1 MANNTQLLSL
11 SAYDPKNV
19 KLYLGG
25 ERVFG
30 FAADT
35 KITVSRN
42 TDNIMVLTGVDGE
55 ASGALSR
62 DRSGVMTISLQNTS
76 KFNETLSIWQRQ
88 ADTTGLIWFPILLEG
103 SQGPSISSVACI
115 QRQPDLTYGSEVQQL
130 DWELYVL
137 DCWYAPSAA
146 SGIVG
151 AVGSMFGVV

>member
-1 MANNTQLLSL
+1 MTNTQLLSL
-11 SAYDPKNV
+11 QAYDPKKV

-25 ERVFG
+25 LRVFG

-42 TDNIMVLTGVDGE
+42 SDNIMVHTGTDGE

-76 KFNETLSIWQRQ
+76 SFNETFSLWQRQ
-88 ADTTGLIWFPILLEG
+88 ADTTGLIWFPVLLEG
-103 SQGPSISSVACI
+103 SQGPSISSMGCI
-115 QRQPDLTYGSEVQQL
+115 QRQPDLEYGSEVGQL
-130 DWELYVL
+130 DWEIYVL

-146 SGIVG
+146 SGVVG
-151 AVGSMFGVV
+151 AVGSMFGIA